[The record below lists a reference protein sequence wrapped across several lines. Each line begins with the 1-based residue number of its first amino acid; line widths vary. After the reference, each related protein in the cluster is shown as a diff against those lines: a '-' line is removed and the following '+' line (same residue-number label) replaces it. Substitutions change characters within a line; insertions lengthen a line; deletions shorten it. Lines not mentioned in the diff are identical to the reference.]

1 MENLCMNCF
10 KESEGSQTEC
20 PFCGHP
26 LNDAQDFPFLPQKT
40 TLAQRYIVG
49 KSAKRTGESLK
60 YIGYDKIKKTKVYIK
75 EFYPTNLCL
84 RGDNFIK
91 VEPRSDYKR
100 FFNKFLMDFLKYFR
114 AVARLRNLPM
124 ITSVYDIFEE
134 NGTAYVISEWIE
146 GETLDKYLSKFGGSL
161 HWDNAKILFMPLLSS
176 ISIMEKAGVKHLGI
190 SPENMI
196 VTPEH
201 KLRLVGFATENLRS
215 NKSILG
221 KELHDGCSAIEQY
234 KDHFDP
240 NEATD
245 VYGFTASLFLAL
257 TGEYPEPAPKR
268 EKNDKLLMP
277 QDILS
282 SLPENVVTALAN
294 ALRVYPNN
302 RTLSFETLRIE
313 LANSPVLQ
321 VKNIES
327 VEEFEYSPENKNKRN
342 SGTVWAVISCAS
354 ALIILIAALTVYWFW
369 LRNNSNNINN
379 GIKTNTS
386 EQIST
391 TDDIPALESTDTEA
405 STNNTSN
412 NKVKV
417 PNLVGKVFKNI
428 QNDNSITD
436 YKIALLNEE
445 FNDNIKEGCITS
457 QTPEYGQEM
466 EPGSTIAV
474 NVSKGSKK
482 RTLPNITGKTLSE
495 ASQLIT
501 AAKLIP
507 VQSSDFS
514 KEYPE
519 GIVIGYK
526 THKAGDSVDYGTEVT
541 IIVSQGAV

>member
-1 MENLCMNCF
+1 MKNLCLNCF
-10 KESEGSQTEC
+10 KEFEETCSEC
-20 PFCGHP
+20 PFCGY
-26 LNDAQDFPFLPQKT
+26 LINNAQDFPFLPQKT
-40 TLAQRYIVG
+40 ILAQRYIIG
-49 KSAKRTGESLK
+49 KSIKKNGESLE
-60 YIGYDKIKKTKVYIK
+60 YTGYDKTKNAKVYIK
-75 EFYPTNLCL
+75 EFYPTNLCT
-84 RGDNFIK
+84 RSDDFIK
-91 VEPRSDYKR
+91 VEPKSDYKR

-124 ITSVYDIFEE
+124 ITSIYDIFEE
-134 NGTAYVISEWIE
+134 NGTAYIISEWIE
-146 GETLDKYLSKFGGSL
+146 GETLDKYLSNFGGSL
-161 HWDNAKILFMPLLSS
+161 HWDGAKILFMPLLYS
-176 ISIMEKAGVKHLGI
+176 ISIMEKAGIKHLGI

-201 KLRLVGFATENLRS
+201 KLRLVGFATENLRN

-221 KELHDGCSAIEQY
+221 KELYDGCAAIEQY
-234 KDHFDP
+234 KDNFDAS
-240 NEATD
+240 EATD
-245 VYGFTASLFLAL
+245 VYGFAASLFLAL

-302 RTLSFETLRIE
+302 RTLSFETLRVE

-327 VEEFEYSPENKNKRN
+327 VEEFEINSENKNKRS
-342 SGTVWAVISCAS
+342 SGTAWAIISCTS
-354 ALIILIAALTVYWFW
+354 ALIILCAALAMYWFW
-369 LRNNSNNINN
+369 LRNTSNTSNNSSQSES
-379 GIKTNTS
+379 S
-386 EQIST
+386 EQISN
-391 TDDIPALESTDTEA
+391 TDDLPLEQTDIETPISTP
-405 STNNTSN
+405 S
-412 NKVKV
+412 KIKV
-417 PNLVGKVFKNI
+417 PNLVGKIFKNI
-428 QNDNSITD
+428 QNDSSIAD

-466 EPGSTIAV
+466 EKGSTIAV

-482 RTLPNITGKTLSE
+482 RTLPEVTGKTLSE
-495 ASQLIT
+495 ASHLIT

-507 VQSSDFS
+507 VQASDFS
-514 KEYPE
+514 KDYPE
-519 GIVIGYK
+519 GTVIGYK
-526 THKAGDSVDYGTEVT
+526 SHKAGDTVDYGTEVT